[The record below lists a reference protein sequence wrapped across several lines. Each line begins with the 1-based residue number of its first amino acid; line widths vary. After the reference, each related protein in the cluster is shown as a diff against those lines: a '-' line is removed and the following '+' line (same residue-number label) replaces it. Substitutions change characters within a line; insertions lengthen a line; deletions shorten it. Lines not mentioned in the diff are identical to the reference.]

1 MNLTKKGLGPHTKPW
16 PSGDM
21 YDPELLEQ
29 GDYRNVIDKYRYWTI
44 EAIKVDLDKSGF
56 KIEIAI
62 ENLKHDYNIGTII
75 RNANAFG
82 IRKVHIIGRRHYN
95 RRGAMVTDAYLDII
109 YHKTVKDFLDA
120 IKDRQLIAIDNVSG
134 AEALGSFKLTNDA
147 VFVFGSESDGLSQE
161 LIDASSTVVF
171 IEQFGTTRSVNVGV
185 ASGIIL
191 YDALMQNIDQ
201 LQGS

>member
-1 MNLTKKGLGPHTKPW
+1 MNSSKKGVGPHPKPW
-16 PSGDM
+16 PSGDI
-21 YDPELLEQ
+21 YDTELLEH
-29 GDYRNVIDKYRYWTI
+29 GDYRNVIDSYRYWTVD
-44 EAIKVDLDKSGF
+44 AIKTDLDKFGC

-82 IRKVHIIGRRHYN
+82 VRKVHIIGKRHYN
-95 RRGAMVTDAYLDII
+95 RRGAMVTDAYLDVI

-120 IKDRQLIAIDNVSG
+120 THDRQLIAVDNVPG
-134 AEALGSFKLTNDA
+134 AKPLRSFELKNDA

-161 LIDASSTVVF
+161 LIDASSAVVF
-171 IEQFGTTRSVNVGV
+171 IEQFGSTRSVNVGV

-191 YDALMQNIDQ
+191 YNALMQIK
-201 LQGS
+201 G

>member
-1 MNLTKKGLGPHTKPW
+1 MNSSKKGLGPHPKPW

-21 YDPELLEQ
+21 YDPELLER
-29 GDYRNVIDKYRYWTI
+29 GDYRNVIDRYRYWTV
-44 EAIKVDLDKSGF
+44 EAIKADLDKAGY

-95 RRGAMVTDAYLDII
+95 RRGAMVTDAYLDVI

-120 IKDRQLIAIDNVSG
+120 THDRQLIAVDNVTG
-134 AEALGSFKLTNDA
+134 AKSLRSFKLKNDV

-161 LIDASSTVVF
+161 LIDASSAVVF
-171 IEQFGTTRSVNVGV
+171 IEQFGSTRSVNVGV